1 MTNILFIAFGG
12 ALGAVTRYCSYEFMM
27 KFAKA
32 SNYAAFPFATIF
44 VNILGS
50 FLAGILYYF
59 VIKNFDSFN
68 VEYRNFLMF
77 GFLGAFTTFSAF
89 SLDFFRLFQAG
100 SYGMA
105 ISYVVLSVVLAVLAV
120 FLGYYLMKSF

>member
-1 MTNILFIAFGG
+1 
-12 ALGAVTRYCSYEFMM
+12 M
-27 KFAKA
+27 KFVKA

-100 SYGMA
+100 SYGLA
-105 ISYVVLSVVLAVLAV
+105 ISYVVLSVVLAILAV